1 MNVNLFYTLLLLCL
15 LALLARWI
23 KSKEA
28 EWIGSYGEYKVRK
41 AIKNIEATSS
51 GKYKAFHNLYIPRQ
65 DGSTSQIDH
74 VILSD
79 QGLFVIETK

>member
-51 GKYKAFHNLYIPRQ
+51 ENPAAVIFRFDDKQSLIGKNNMINLR
-65 DGSTSQIDH
+65 S
-74 VILSD
+74 
-79 QGLFVIETK
+79 

>member
-1 MNVNLFYTLLLLCL
+1 MLLLFL

-41 AIKNIEATSS
+41 TTKKIEATSS
-51 GKYKAFHNLYIPRQ
+51 GKYKAFHNLYIPKE

-74 VILSD
+74 IILSD
-79 QGLFVIETK
+79 QGLFVIET